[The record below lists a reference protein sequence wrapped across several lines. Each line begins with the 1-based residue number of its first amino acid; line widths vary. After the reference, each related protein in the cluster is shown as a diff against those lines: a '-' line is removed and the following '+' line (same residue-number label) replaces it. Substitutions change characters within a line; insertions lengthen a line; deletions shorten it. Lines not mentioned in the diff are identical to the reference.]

1 MSLDPIKK
9 NKDAQLDGNSVNNAD
24 SHIDSESEY
33 VQLPSEGKYYSGA
46 YQGMTQLKV
55 RKLNWE
61 DEDILTTRSYYDN
74 GTLFNEILKNCIV
87 DDNGFKAEWLIDVD
101 KDAILWWLR
110 IGAFGQ
116 NYTVSYTCTNP
127 ECKAKS
133 EQTWD
138 LGSFEMPDLK
148 AEYEEE
154 ITKNG
159 CVEVTLP
166 ISKLKVKL
174 AVPSI
179 GREMELYKR
188 LKNKKEKSKA
198 TKDFNIT
205 GKLIAAIKEAS
216 SADGST
222 TYKGYDDLLVWLRTG
237 YNGNPIPL
245 VDSRYIQRIA
255 KEIDFNV
262 DTKKDCVCP
271 SCNHIEEGVEMPM
284 TINFF
289 WPEYTGV

>member
-1 MSLDPIKK
+1 MSGLDPIKK
-9 NKDAQLDGNSVNNAD
+9 QQLTQMDAPSSVNSAPNTDPEA
-24 SHIDSESEY
+24 EY
-33 VQLPSEGKYYSGA
+33 VQLPSQGKYYTGE
-46 YQGMTQLKV
+46 YQGLTQLKV

-74 GTLFNEILKNCIV
+74 GTLFTEILKNCIV
-87 DDNGFKAEWLIDVD
+87 DENRFKPEMLIDVD

-116 NYTVSYTCTNP
+116 NYTVTRTCPN
-127 ECKAKS
+127 CKAKS

-138 LGSFEMPDLK
+138 LGSFEMPDLDEK
-148 AEYEEE
+148 YAEEVE
-154 ITKNG
+154 KNG
-159 CVEVTLP
+159 FVTITLP
-166 ISKLKVKL
+166 VSKLKVKV

-179 GREMELYKR
+179 GKETELYKK
-188 LKNKKEKSKA
+188 LKAKKEKAKY

-205 GKLIAAIKEAS
+205 GKLMASIKEAYS
-216 SADGST
+216 LDEQTS
-222 TYKGYDDLLVWLRTG
+222 YKGHDDLLVWLRSAH
-237 YNGNPIPL
+237 NGGPIPL
-245 VDSRYIQRIA
+245 VDSRYIQRVA

-262 DTKKDCVCP
+262 NTKKDITCSECD
-271 SCNHIEEGVEMPM
+271 HTEEGVEMPM